1 MKPSK
6 PDPFIEQ
13 FFARIPPKT
22 AATFN
27 HNQLEI
33 LKQTFGT
40 HSSKKHTVDLRL
52 SMPFPQRGFYWV
64 LLMGRERRGR
74 DRLQQE
80 RRKHPLWTVANGL
93 VISGFLLMIA
103 TALLGTVFMLE
114 EGAEV
119 KIDGSSRELIKTDY
133 KFQEDG

>member
-13 FFARIPPKT
+13 FYARIPSKT

-27 HNQLEI
+27 PNQLDI
-33 LKQTFGT
+33 LKQTFGNRA
-40 HSSKKHTVDLRL
+40 SKKHAVDLRL
-52 SMPFPQRGFYWV
+52 SMPFPQGGFYWV
-64 LLMGRERRGR
+64 LLIGREKRSR

-80 RRKHPLWTVANGL
+80 HRKHPLWTVANGL

-103 TALLGTVFMLE
+103 TALLGTVFILE
-114 EGAEV
+114 ERTEV
-119 KIDGSSRELIKTDY
+119 KINPEVEEVLK
-133 KFQEDG
+133 

>member
-27 HNQLEI
+27 PNQLDI
-33 LKQTFGT
+33 LKQTFGNRA
-40 HSSKKHTVDLRL
+40 SKKHAVDLRL
-52 SMPFPQRGFYWV
+52 SMPFPKGGFYWV
-64 LLMGRERRGR
+64 LLMGREKRSR

-80 RRKHPLWTVANGL
+80 RHKHPLWTVANGL

-103 TALLGTVFMLE
+103 TALLGTVFILE
-114 EGAEV
+114 ERTDVPTNSEINNVV
-119 KIDGSSRELIKTDY
+119 KE
-133 KFQEDG
+133 

>member
-27 HNQLEI
+27 PTQLEI
-33 LKQTFGT
+33 LKQTFG
-40 HSSKKHTVDLRL
+40 SRASKKHTVDLRL
-52 SMPFPQRGFYWV
+52 SMPFIQGSFYWV
-64 LLMGRERRGR
+64 LLMGREKRGR

-93 VISGFLLMIA
+93 VISGFFLMIA
-103 TALLGTVFMLE
+103 TALLGTVFILKE
-114 EGAEV
+114 QADIQINPDINNFFKE
-119 KIDGSSRELIKTDY
+119 
-133 KFQEDG
+133 